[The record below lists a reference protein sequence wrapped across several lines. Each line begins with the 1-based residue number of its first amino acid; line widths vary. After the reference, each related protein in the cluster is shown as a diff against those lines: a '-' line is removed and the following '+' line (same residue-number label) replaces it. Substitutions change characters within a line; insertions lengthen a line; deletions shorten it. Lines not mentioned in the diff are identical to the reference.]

1 MYRAHLRGRNPQACM
16 LAGEPGHKCVPRLPR
31 APPPAA
37 ATGTAGT
44 STAGTG
50 NAGTGNATRAAEPP
64 PPPPEAQ
71 SLQRQWARRAARRLE
86 TSHVVIAERF
96 EAGKRALCRALAT
109 PR

>member
-1 MYRAHLRGRNPQACM
+1 MI
-16 LAGEPGHKCVPRLPR
+16 AGEPGHKCVPRLPR
-31 APPPAA
+31 GPPPAA
-37 ATGTAGT
+37 GTGTAGT

-50 NAGTGNATRAAEPP
+50 NATSAAEPP